1 MSLASKPE
9 PLALMPAGS
18 ADAEPLPEQRS
29 QRIVEA
35 AYELLDEAGLEGL
48 TIRAVLKRT
57 GLSRRAFYERFVG
70 KDELMLAVFERTI
83 RLAAENFGAQ
93 FAALPDPIQRLK
105 RVVTQISLGSSLSGT
120 DSGQGNRRGAAMSRE
135 HLRLAES
142 RPDALQAALSPLLS
156 LIAQQLSDGMSAGL
170 VRAGSPTTLA
180 ALLYNLVATTVHTEL
195 LAEETARPDPARREQ
210 LAHDIWEFCRRAI
223 AA

>member
-120 DSGQGNRRGAAMSRE
+120 DSGQGNRRDSASRAAGGFEPAAEPDRAAAVRRHERRPGAR
-135 HLRLAES
+135 RLADDS
-142 RPDALQAALSPLLS
+142 GRAALQPGRDHGAHRAASR
-156 LIAQQLSDGMSAGL
+156 GN
-170 VRAGSPTTLA
+170 RAARSG
-180 ALLYNLVATTVHTEL
+180 
-195 LAEETARPDPARREQ
+195 TARAAGPRHLGILPARDRR
-210 LAHDIWEFCRRAI
+210 LAFA
-223 AA
+223 